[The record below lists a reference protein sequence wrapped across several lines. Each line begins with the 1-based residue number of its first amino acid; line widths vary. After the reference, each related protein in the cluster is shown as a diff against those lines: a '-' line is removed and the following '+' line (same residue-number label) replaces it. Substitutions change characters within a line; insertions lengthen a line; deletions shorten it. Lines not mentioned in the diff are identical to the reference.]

1 MRYVF
6 CTIAIGQKYIDS
18 AVNLAKQLNDISNEH
33 HFIIVTD
40 NTEHVVDNVTFI
52 EVPNDKKFFI
62 QTFFNYNLKYLP
74 IKYSSELDFDYV
86 IFIDA
91 DWSLSNEYST
101 EKVQN
106 VLEFMEINKYD
117 FCFERPHS
125 IGHGKT
131 QDNLIFWKHKR
142 DFYDLLNTTDFDEGH
157 VVNEQFLI
165 FKNNDKL
172 KEFCLFWE
180 SLCERAS
187 EGNLWAFAEGVE
199 IGMSAAITKMNYE
212 YYGWQ
217 KILNNCFSFTSLDG
231 TFYKR
236 F

>member
-18 AVNLAKQLNDISNEH
+18 AVNMAKQLNDISNEH

-52 EVPNDKKFFI
+52 EAPKDKKLFI
-62 QTFFNYNLKYLP
+62 QNYFNYNLKYLP
-74 IKYSSELDFDYV
+74 IKYSSELDFDYI

-91 DWSLSNEYST
+91 DWSLGDEYLT
-101 EKVQN
+101 EKVHN

-125 IGHGKT
+125 IGDGKT
-131 QDNLIFWKHKR
+131 QDNTTFWKHKR

-180 SLCERAS
+180 SLSERAS

-199 IGMSAAITKMNYE
+199 IGMSAAITKMSYE

-217 KILNNCFSFTSLDG
+217 RILNNCFNFTSLDG